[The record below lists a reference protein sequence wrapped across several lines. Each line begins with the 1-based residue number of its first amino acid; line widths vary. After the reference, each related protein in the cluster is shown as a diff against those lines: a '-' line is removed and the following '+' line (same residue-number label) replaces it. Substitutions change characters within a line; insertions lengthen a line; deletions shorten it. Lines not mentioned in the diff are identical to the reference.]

1 MSAHASTTTLTI
13 PGSAEAVLPR
23 AAAEPAAPRD
33 CTLAASL
40 VELTKPGI
48 TRLVTITSAVGFA
61 MAALSRLAVAPV
73 SWASLAIAGAGA
85 IVGTVLSAAGANA
98 LNEWWERGLDAR
110 MPRTRRR
117 PLPEGRITPG
127 LAAAFGSLLCIAG
140 CALLW
145 AVCGLAPALVSAA
158 TILSYLLIYTPL
170 KPVTPLA
177 TLIGAVPGALPPLIG
192 WSAGILAGTGL
203 SGSEALAASLSGA
216 GGWALFTLMFVWQIP
231 HFLAIAWMY
240 REDYAAGGYR
250 VLPVVEPDG
259 ATTSAVVLLW
269 TFTLMVA
276 MVGPALVMP
285 DLVGVI
291 YLGVATLTG
300 VPFCIAAVRLARRR
314 TRDLAKRVFIASVVQ
329 LPLVLGALVLDGFV
343 QVL

>member
-1 MSAHASTTTLTI
+1 MSSHATSTPLA
-13 PGSAEAVLPR
+13 PFAPAAAAADVALP
-23 AAAEPAAPRD
+23 AAAEPAG
-33 CTLAASL
+33 LGASL

-61 MAALSRLAVAPV
+61 MAALSRVQVGGAGIPWAALAT
-73 SWASLAIAGAGA
+73 AGAGA
-85 IVGTVLSAAGANA
+85 ILGTALSASGANA
-98 LNEWWERGLDAR
+98 LNQWWERGLDAR

-117 PLPEGRITPG
+117 PLPQGRITPA
-127 LAAAFGSLLCIAG
+127 LALAFGMLLSLAG
-140 CALLW
+140 CGLLW

-158 TILSYLLIYTPL
+158 TILSYVLIYTPL
-170 KPVTPLA
+170 KQVTPLA

-192 WSAGILAGTGL
+192 WSAAILAGTGL
-203 SGSEALAASLSGA
+203 SGPEALNVSLSGA

-240 REDYAAGGYR
+240 KDDYAAGGYR

-276 MVGPALVMP
+276 MAGPALVMP

-291 YLGVATLTG
+291 YLGVAALTG

-329 LPLVLGALVLDGFV
+329 LPLLLGALVLDGFV
-343 QVL
+343 RVL